1 MAVQILIAI
10 THNMTP
16 ELAQHIVDTGIDP
29 ELKRLYT
36 TIKECYAAHTAQEIS
51 QVFALIRAEY
61 TLEHGEPK

>member
-1 MAVQILIAI
+1 
-10 THNMTP
+10 MTP